1 MKRAFAI
8 LIGVVVI
15 IAGTVIVTHGAPG
28 LVQAQVAADV
38 IVSQHSEFGS
48 ILSDAD
54 GKTLYLF
61 TNDERMVSNCSGGC
75 AAAWPPLLI
84 EGDPVAGEGLDEG
97 RLTVITR
104 DDGSSQAA
112 FNGWPLYY
120 YRDDPIPGDANGQ
133 DRGDVWYVVSP
144 FGGPVQTNALVLLG
158 DHSDLGSIL
167 MDRSGRTQYLYTP
180 DERNVSNCAGG
191 CALAWPPLLTSGDP
205 VAGDGL
211 NSDRLGVI
219 TRDDGSS
226 QVTYNGWPLYYF
238 FRDEKPGD
246 ANGQDSRDIWYVV
259 SPFGGPIQT
268 NALVRLEEHSDLGN
282 ILVDRSGRTQYLFT
296 PDESNVSN
304 CSGGCALA
312 WPPLLTNG
320 DPVAGDG
327 VNADRLG
334 VITRDDGSA
343 QVTYNGWPLYYFFI
357 DERPGD
363 ANGQDSRD
371 VWYVVSPFGGPV
383 QTNALVMTSVNPD
396 LGTMLVDVSGRS
408 LYLFTRDEPEVSN
421 CSGGCAM
428 AWPPLL
434 TVDAAQGSVGLFVG
448 LLGDISRADGSKQ
461 VTYSGSPLYYFAN
474 DEKPG
479 DANGQNRGEVW
490 FA

>member
-1 MKRAFAI
+1 M
-8 LIGVVVI
+8 VVI

-158 DHSDLGSIL
+158 DQSDLGSIL

-180 DERNVSNCAGG
+180 DERNVSNCSGG

-219 TRDDGSS
+219 TRDDGPS

-238 FRDEKPGD
+238 SRDEGPGD
-246 ANGQDSRDIWYVV
+246 ANGQDR
-259 SPFGGPIQT
+259 G
-268 NALVRLEEHSDLGN
+268 
-282 ILVDRSGRTQYLFT
+282 
-296 PDESNVSN
+296 
-304 CSGGCALA
+304 
-312 WPPLLTNG
+312 
-320 DPVAGDG
+320 
-327 VNADRLG
+327 
-334 VITRDDGSA
+334 
-343 QVTYNGWPLYYFFI
+343 
-357 DERPGD
+357 
-363 ANGQDSRD
+363 D

-383 QTNALVMTSVNPD
+383 QTNALVTTLVNPD

-461 VTYSGSPLYYFAN
+461 VTYSGSPLYYFAS

-490 FA
+490 FVVSPGGRAIQPADSSSAPAQAVAQTPSVGDSSVSTVVNAAMAASLLLILFGGGIVLVRAKSLRSD